1 VTLQKDN
8 GYCEELIILVLCC
21 YKHVSLP
28 SLHIQSVALCLMTS
42 GQKTNVKP
50 HIHTKRIL
58 NRALI
63 DWHECL
69 LTVSDQEASTKK
81 RRSERQAHC
90 LPTPPRALV
99 WTKRP
104 RHGEGGGGHQLQQLC
119 SNLLVSPSATISC
132 VARGSSLTQGWRGG
146 SRKRVGARMKC
157 F

>member
-1 VTLQKDN
+1 MTLQKDN

-104 RHGEGGGGHQLQQLC
+104 RHGEGGGGQQVQQLQQLQPFSQTV
-119 SNLLVSPSATISC
+119 SNHRA
-132 VARGSSLTQGWRGG
+132 
-146 SRKRVGARMKC
+146 KREGAA
-157 F
+157 